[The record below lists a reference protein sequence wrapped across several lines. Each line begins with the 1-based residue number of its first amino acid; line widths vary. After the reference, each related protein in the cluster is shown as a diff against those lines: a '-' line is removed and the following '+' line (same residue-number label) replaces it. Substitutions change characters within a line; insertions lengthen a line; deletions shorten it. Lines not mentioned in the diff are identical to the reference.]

1 MKLPEISI
9 QRPVLATMMSLALVL
24 FGAISLSR
32 LPVRELP
39 DIDPPI
45 VNVTTVYPG
54 ANASVV
60 ETEITERLE
69 EAVNNVPGI
78 KTLRS
83 ESREQ
88 VSNITIE
95 FNLSRD
101 INIAAQD
108 VRDRVSR
115 VRGRLPETIDEPV
128 ISKQDSD
135 ARPIIWIGMSSDRF
149 TPLELTDLAE
159 KQIKN
164 RLQTVEGVS
173 SITIGG
179 EQRFAI
185 RLWLDSEKMAAH
197 QVTVLDVQQALLEQN
212 VELPSGRVENWD
224 REMTIQTRGEMK
236 SVEAFN
242 QLVVRQNKDRFV
254 RLRDIG
260 HAEQGVENE
269 RTGARNNG
277 RPCIFLGIVKQSKA
291 NSVAVSHGIRDQLEL
306 VRPTIPDGIEMVVNY
321 DESTFVEESISEV
334 WLTLG
339 FAFFLVVTVIFLFL
353 HNFRAT
359 LIPAVA
365 IPVSIIASFAVMN
378 LLGFSINILTML
390 ALVLA
395 IGIVVDD
402 AIVVLENIHRHIE
415 KGMEPMDAAF
425 KGMKE
430 ITFAVI
436 ATTVALVAVFAPLAL
451 QSSTTGRLF
460 VEFAVAI
467 VGAVIVS
474 TFVALSLTPM
484 MAARILKP
492 SSKKQGFLVRR
503 FEATLHFIT
512 RLYQSILQGLLDLSV
527 IARLGILGMLA
538 VFLLFASQLLYS
550 NLEGDFL
557 PEEDKGRLFCF
568 VIAPEGSTSEYTDR
582 MLKQME
588 KILSETP
595 EVEIYGS
602 LVAPGFSG
610 PGLANNGIVF
620 VHLKEERDRS
630 VQEIVNSPGG
640 IRQRFF
646 TEVEGAIAIPTI
658 PKTINRSFRSPF
670 QVVIQAG
677 DLEELDT
684 FVSDFVNQLQQ
695 SGFIQN
701 IQSSFEYNKPE
712 LKLDIDRDRAA
723 ALGVSIQDI
732 SRTLQI
738 LFGGLDVSRIKKEGK
753 EYDVIAQLQ
762 RTNRLTPGDLDK
774 IYVRNREGSLVQLSS
789 IVRREVGVAPNKI
802 ERYNRIRSAT
812 ISGTPVGVTM
822 GTTVEKV
829 KRMLDEQMPSGFLYD
844 WSGESRD
851 LQDAGKEIYWILILA
866 LIIVYMVL
874 ASQFE
879 SLVHPLTVML
889 TVPLAAVGALGL
901 LWLLGALG
909 KSGWIPPIP
918 AMNINLFSQIGMVLL
933 VGLVTKNG
941 ILLVEFANQLKE
953 QGMNA
958 HQAMVQSG
966 AVRLRPILMTAV
978 STISGIL
985 PIAIGFGAGAESR
998 RPMGIVIVGGM
1009 LTSTFLTLFV
1019 VPLVYTVFSDVVA
1032 KIRKNPEPVQA

>member
-789 IVRREVGVAPNKI
+789 IV
-802 ERYNRIRSAT
+802 
-812 ISGTPVGVTM
+812 
-822 GTTVEKV
+822 
-829 KRMLDEQMPSGFLYD
+829 
-844 WSGESRD
+844 
-851 LQDAGKEIYWILILA
+851 
-866 LIIVYMVL
+866 
-874 ASQFE
+874 
-879 SLVHPLTVML
+879 
-889 TVPLAAVGALGL
+889 
-901 LWLLGALG
+901 
-909 KSGWIPPIP
+909 
-918 AMNINLFSQIGMVLL
+918 
-933 VGLVTKNG
+933 
-941 ILLVEFANQLKE
+941 
-953 QGMNA
+953 
-958 HQAMVQSG
+958 
-966 AVRLRPILMTAV
+966 
-978 STISGIL
+978 
-985 PIAIGFGAGAESR
+985 
-998 RPMGIVIVGGM
+998 
-1009 LTSTFLTLFV
+1009 
-1019 VPLVYTVFSDVVA
+1019 
-1032 KIRKNPEPVQA
+1032 